1 MGVDPFLIAPTLCL
15 SVAQRLVPQIYPKC
29 EAPLEMGEGLK
40 AMIKKEFEELPESF
54 REKLDLSRPVYQAL
68 PNEIA
73 PSGTKG
79 RVPVLEILELDDD
92 IQNAIVNRKSED
104 DLWKIAKSKGMI
116 TMKQDAIIK
125 SMNKIVPFVEIAG
138 L

>member
-1 MGVDPFLIAPTLCL
+1 
-15 SVAQRLVPQIYPKC
+15 
-29 EAPLEMGEGLK
+29 MGEGLK